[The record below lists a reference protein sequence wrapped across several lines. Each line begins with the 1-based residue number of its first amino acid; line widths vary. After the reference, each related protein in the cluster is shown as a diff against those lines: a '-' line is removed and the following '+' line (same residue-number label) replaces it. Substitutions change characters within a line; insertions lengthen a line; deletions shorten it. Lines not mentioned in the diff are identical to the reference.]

1 MNANMKHLER
11 WCAAKRLTINSKKTK
26 YVLFDNHKKG
36 HAADSRLEIRIND
49 DLLEGTDCYN
59 YLGILLDSS
68 LTFKSHIGR
77 TLNTCST
84 YVFTLAKIR
93 KYITSTVAV
102 QIYKSLVMSRLNFG
116 GMLCLGAPKTS
127 LSRLQKLQNRAY
139 KNLSMWRQI
148 YFLYSITCD
157 LKRSSTLFEEKTR
170 NI

>member
-1 MNANMKHLER
+1 M
-11 WCAAKRLTINSKKTK
+11 
-26 YVLFDNHKKG
+26 
-36 HAADSRLEIRIND
+36 
-49 DLLEGTDCYN
+49 
-59 YLGILLDSS
+59 LDSS

-127 LSRLQKLQNRAY
+127 LSRLQKLQNRALRICLCGDRYTSYIQLHVTSNVLPLYLRRNLEIY
-139 KNLSMWRQI
+139 KCMYLRMLSSVDPHDAQNTSSVDVSRAVTR
-148 YFLYSITCD
+148 YSASRPPNFTRPHSVKFL
-157 LKRSSTLFEEKTR
+157 REKDSLHS
-170 NI
+170 